1 MKTILLSII
10 CLAVLCSC
18 GDSTLS
24 QPESVQSTEYFPLHI
39 GDTWKYAVVG
49 MVWND
54 TLTATIKGTKTFN
67 GKTYY
72 EVSKS
77 FVIRDVK
84 PFLEYYRT
92 ENDKVYTY
100 ENSSDNLFIDFVN
113 KDTSVGYVYSL
124 SDNIITKIGTFNN
137 VKNVQW
143 RASAVDGAPYNAYS
157 PNIGLISSYIEGP
170 SYEIIY
176 AKVGDKVYK

>member
-1 MKTILLSII
+1 MKAILLSII

-24 QPESVQSTEYFPLHI
+24 QPESSQSTEYFPLHI

-54 TLTATIKGTKTFN
+54 TLTVTIKGTKTFN
-67 GKTYY
+67 GKTYF

-77 FVIRDVK
+77 FEIRDVK
-84 PFLEYYRT
+84 PFVEYYRT

-100 ENSSDNLFIDFVN
+100 ENNSDNLSIDFVN
-113 KDTSVGYVYSL
+113 KDTTVGYVQSTN
-124 SDNIITKIGTFNN
+124 DNVTTKVGIFNK
-137 VKNVQW
+137 VKTVAW
-143 RASAVDGAPYNAYS
+143 RASAVDGAPYNAYA

-176 AKVGDKVYK
+176 AKIGDKVYK